1 MGKPIWA
8 GFLSAIVLAFI
19 CAGLYAFTERA
30 DVAKATL
37 SDVSIIVG
45 VDANPFN
52 GGGNGTSVPRGA
64 PETGANC
71 LNSTDDDADTVVND
85 GCGLGTI
92 DRCVS
97 VNPNSTF
104 YIDLFVKDVAD
115 LNKWDGALRFDGSI
129 VKVTSLGVIDVQYL
143 LAVASDSSVSP
154 FYDSLPNSS
163 GSWSVA
169 AFDYGRKPESGSG
182 VLARVGLQAL
192 NVVGTSRLYFTWAS
206 MVSGVTLQDEADAY
220 IGDRDLDT
228 YFDGLVFNAIVVV
241 DGPCP
246 TDADKDGFTNIEE
259 SVDGS
264 DLLDPSGTPV
274 ELLSTPE
281 MCDGEDNDKDGLVD
295 GWYQPK
301 MKMYSAE
308 WYDRAPDNDIPDCT
322 DAAAD
327 SDGDTTPN
335 TDIAEIDDDND
346 GWVDTGPP
354 VQGKASEDYL
364 ATDSLAACAVNEYH
378 SAWPLDIN
386 NDRYVTVV
394 GDVSNFTGLIGSGYG
409 DGKFRKRLDLN
420 ADSYLTVV
428 GDVAQFSGNIG
439 HSCSLPP

>member
-19 CAGLYAFTERA
+19 CAGLYAFIERA

-115 LNKWDGALRFDGSI
+115 LNKWDGALRFDGKYSGFI
-129 VKVTSLGVIDVQYL
+129 VQVTSVDVQYF
-143 LAVASDSSVSP
+143 LAAASGSSVSP
-154 FYDSLPNSS
+154 LTDSMPNNT
-163 GSWSVA
+163 GSWGVGA
-169 AFDYGRKPESGSG
+169 VDYGRKPESGSG

-192 NVVGTSRLYFTWAS
+192 NAGTSRLYFTWAS
-206 MVSGVTLQDEADAY
+206 MTSGVTLQDENDAY
-220 IGDRDLDT
+220 IGDLPADT
-228 YFDGLVFNAIVVV
+228 DRYFDGLVFNAIVVV
-241 DGPCP
+241 GGPCP
-246 TDADKDGFTNIEE
+246 TDADNDGFTNVEE

-264 DLLDPSGTPV
+264 DLLNA
-274 ELLSTPE
+274 LSTPE

-295 GWYQPK
+295 
-301 MKMYSAE
+301 E
-308 WYDRAPDNDIPDCT
+308 WYDRAPASVPPDPPIPDCV
-322 DAAAD
+322 DPDSD
-327 SDGDTTPN
+327 SDGDTIHN
-335 TDIAEIDDDND
+335 TTETDDDND

-354 VQGKASEDYL
+354 VGGKASEDYL
-364 ATDSLAACAVNEYH
+364 ATDSLADCAVNEYH

-386 NDRYVTVV
+386 NDRYVTFS
-394 GDVSNFTGLIGSGYG
+394 DVFNFAGLINSGYG
-409 DGKFRKRLDLN
+409 DGKFRKRLDFN
-420 ADSYLTVV
+420 ADGYITF
-428 GDVAQFSGNIG
+428 GDVFQFAGRINQ
-439 HSCSLPP
+439 SCS